1 MYRNNRR
8 VQLTKTKNTIVKNYM
23 SRTEESVQAKRI
35 EDDKTPHK
43 VCIHLNEGL
52 YYHHFPLPN

>member
-1 MYRNNRR
+1 
-8 VQLTKTKNTIVKNYM
+8 M